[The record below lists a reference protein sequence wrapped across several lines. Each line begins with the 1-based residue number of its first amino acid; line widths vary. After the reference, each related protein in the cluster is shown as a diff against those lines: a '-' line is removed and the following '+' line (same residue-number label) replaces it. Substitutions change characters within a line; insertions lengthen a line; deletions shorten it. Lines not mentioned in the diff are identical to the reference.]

1 MWLLYM
7 LHNISSYCYYI
18 IAIKIICHIQD
29 KFFIYSR
36 CQMCLHSSLGLEVF
50 ISKFPEVI
58 LRCSQRR
65 EACLSLVLILFL
77 YYPSSFPKASQLP
90 VFTVLG
96 PPRTLD
102 ERVFIKTIGTSN
114 GVLEYT

>member
-1 MWLLYM
+1 
-7 LHNISSYCYYI
+7 
-18 IAIKIICHIQD
+18 
-29 KFFIYSR
+29 
-36 CQMCLHSSLGLEVF
+36 MCLHSSLGLEVF

-58 LRCSQRR
+58 LRCSQRH
-65 EACLSLVLILFL
+65 EALPVACLSLVLVLFL
-77 YYPSSFPKASQLP
+77 YYTSSFSKASQLP

-102 ERVFIKTIGTSN
+102 ERVFIKTLGTSN